1 MERRDD
7 IKGILFNFSGTIDTE
22 GCEWFDLIWRKYR
35 DSGIPVS
42 KSDYLHAHEYAEAQ
56 ISERR
61 LIEPGFNLYQ
71 MLYTKLAL
79 QIEYLI
85 DKGLLSDNVCT
96 RKYPQQL
103 ATLCYN
109 RAIMHVRQNELILEQ
124 LVEQYRLGIVAQSY
138 GNLPAILVD
147 FGLAPYFTD
156 VIESSA
162 VNLNKPDQAIFKLSV
177 DALHIAPEETLC
189 VSNSL
194 NNDLLPAKGIGCRT
208 AWLNQRSVSPARQ
221 ISNYHITT
229 LTDLNKLLS
238 RRQYIYENR
247 KKETKAYR

>member
-1 MERRDD
+1 MEQTHD

-35 DSGIPVS
+35 ETGIPVS
-42 KSDYLHAHEYAEAQ
+42 KSDYLCAHEYAEAQ
-56 ISERR
+56 ISECN

-71 MLYTKLAL
+71 MLYIKLSL
-79 QIEYLI
+79 QIKYLI

-124 LVEQYRLGIVAQSY
+124 LVKQYRLGIVAQSY
-138 GNLPAILVD
+138 GNLPAMLVD
-147 FGLAPYFTD
+147 FGLTPYFTD

-194 NNDLLPAKGIGCRT
+194 NNDLLPAQGIGCQT
-208 AWLNQRSVSPARQ
+208 AWLNLRPVPPAKRV
-221 ISNYHITT
+221 SNYHITS
-229 LTDLNKLLS
+229 LTDLNALLYS
-238 RRQYIYENR
+238 KSN
-247 KKETKAYR
+247 T